1 MKASAFWNVSGMPT
15 KFFIQIVG
23 FLVCPCSGLLYF
35 FRNSKLTVNQVTVI
49 VHKKFQGKE
58 IRFIGMK
65 ERRQSALLR
74 IAKGEKGEEIVY
86 TPNKHSVFQKVPM
99 QFIAIS
105 VQQYLAF
112 HIVVCLL
119 FYSSQKNTL
128 KSQGK
133 KAVPKKNSLNLIW
146 WLSETCLDF
155 WPSTCSL
162 TLDIKDPAIFP
173 YGT

>member
-1 MKASAFWNVSGMPT
+1 MPT
-15 KFFIQIVG
+15 RFKLSVIWFV
-23 FLVCPCSGLLYF
+23 PPSGLLYF

-74 IAKGEKGEEIVY
+74 IAKRAKEKLYI
-86 TPNKHSVFQKVPM
+86 PNKHSVFQKVPM

-146 WLSETCLDF
+146 
-155 WPSTCSL
+155 
-162 TLDIKDPAIFP
+162 
-173 YGT
+173 